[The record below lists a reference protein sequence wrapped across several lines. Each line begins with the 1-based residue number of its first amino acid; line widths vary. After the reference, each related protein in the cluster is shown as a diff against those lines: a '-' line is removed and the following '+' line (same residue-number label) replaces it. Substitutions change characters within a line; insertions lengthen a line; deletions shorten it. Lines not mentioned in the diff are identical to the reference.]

1 MKHLKSITLSNIRR
15 FGADTKIE
23 LSGGATILLAPNGT
37 GKTAFFEAIEFGL
50 TGKISRLGD
59 NLSPV
64 IRDTQSMARVSLDF
78 GDVQA
83 SAQVTNIGDV
93 ETTGDLGPLFPGTNP
108 EDIPFLLR
116 LTHLLDQREGEWLV
130 KADPKIAGSQLA
142 RLPIGKDGTQ
152 VSAAL
157 GGIRRAL
164 NDQLKQA
171 RITVDTL
178 EAEFGEW
185 QTLTFE
191 RDQAASQ
198 SQGALRSKENIADS
212 IADIAQQAESL
223 ELLPAGLLVAPLGQD
238 GLETVHNALEQLVQT
253 KLDRLRDQITALAEV
268 DGLIGRFASEQG
280 RLEQLGSELTSAKNQ
295 LAEKK
300 QDRAVTAVG
309 HERLQTELV
318 TAHGERDAIAQQLNR
333 HMNESKAKETVDQ
346 RKQMLETADSTLSGA
361 EALAYSLRTQHES
374 NQQIAVQH
382 ELINKQRNALL
393 LIDADLLTAREL
405 LAHWQQML
413 QDVAAV
419 TAATLDEEAKEELLQ
434 EQLRTAVS
442 SRVAAEADQ
451 LAAKTQHEV
460 LTSAADSIR
469 QAVASIAAHLP
480 DDRGDCPVCGEEHGA
495 TVLHARVAKALEAID
510 PNVVDA
516 ERRLKKSIDTLREC
530 IEAVAQAEGE
540 LKACKGTIVGLE
552 HQQAGLLADIDDI
565 KNNPL
570 LGGDTVPL
578 ASESIR
584 LREDANG
591 SAKRQLD
598 EKQSNL
604 APAPAPEFI
613 DQARNA
619 YDSAVRALDA
629 ARQGRSEASSRLE
642 QATAALAAITADAPP
657 AQTLEQLSLTQNQ
670 NALHITSLIARVV
683 TEQSALDRQQLQLT
697 ELTNRVS
704 ELEIQLSDAQA
715 RLATVRASW
724 RHLSFA
730 GDPLAEVASSHE
742 ARLQSSVHELT
753 RHSETL
759 QTIKIEIG
767 AWSKLEQA
775 RFAQSLLDRRRGELS
790 EDEFTISVRGRVEKE
805 KSDQS
810 RLSLLS
816 VAMDTLSEHLLTE
829 IANVQKHVLAVV
841 PRWQALLK
849 RVVRE
854 PRFTGT
860 NLDFRSLYR
869 KERAE
874 VSVPLHGELVPVPAI
889 ASEAQLTDLQLT
901 FLLSMALEHQWSS
914 WRGLL
919 LDDPTQH
926 HDLVHASAVFD
937 VLRDYIVDHGFQVVI
952 ATHDALQARYF
963 MRKLQND
970 GIEAR
975 IWSLAP
981 TPEGVTASETPWP
994 SRPQPAVSA
1003 PPASPVD
1010 GESPDSNG

>member
-1 MKHLKSITLSNIRR
+1 MKQLKSITLSNIRR
-15 FGADTKIE
+15 FGADTTIE
-23 LSGGATILLAPNGT
+23 LSRGATILLAPNGT
-37 GKTAFFEAIEFGL
+37 GKTAIFEAIEFGL

-59 NLSPV
+59 NLSPI
-64 IRDTQSMARVSLDF
+64 IRDTQTMARVSLDF
-78 GDVQA
+78 GEVQA
-83 SAQVTNIGDV
+83 SAQVSNIGDV
-93 ETTGDLGPLFPGTNP
+93 ERTGDLSPLFPDTNP

-152 VSAAL
+152 VSSAL

-164 NDQLKQA
+164 TEQLKQA
-171 RITVDTL
+171 KSSLEAL
-178 EAEFGEW
+178 EAEFSEW
-185 QTLTFE
+185 QSLTLE
-191 RDQAASQ
+191 RDLAASQ
-198 SQGALRSKENIADS
+198 SQGALRSKENIAES
-212 IADIAQQAESL
+212 ISDIARQAKSFEQ
-223 ELLPAGLLVAPLGQD
+223 LPAGLLVPPLGQD
-238 GLETVHNALEQLVQT
+238 GLETVHDALEQLVQA

-268 DGLIGRFASEQG
+268 DGLIGRFVSEQA
-280 RLEQLGSELTSAKNQ
+280 RSEQLGNDLIAAKQQ

-300 QDRAVTAVG
+300 QDRILVATS
-309 HERLQTELV
+309 HEQFQQELV
-318 TAHGERDAIAQQLNR
+318 TAQGERDAISQQLNR
-333 HMNESKAKETVDQ
+333 HVNESQAKEAVDQ
-346 RKQMLETADSTLSGA
+346 RKQVLETADKILASAETLASTL
-361 EALAYSLRTQHES
+361 RTENEG
-374 NQQIAVQH
+374 NQQLGVQH

-405 LAHWQQML
+405 LVRWEQTL

-419 TAATLDEEAKEELLQ
+419 TGAISAEEARESILQ
-434 EQLRTAVS
+434 EKLRIAVT
-442 SRVAAEADQ
+442 SRVAAEAEE
-451 LAAKTQHEV
+451 LTAKSQHQA

-469 QAVASIAAHLP
+469 QAVATIATHLP
-480 DDRGDCPVCGEEHGA
+480 ADRGDCPLCGEEHGA
-495 TVLHARVAKALEAID
+495 VILHKRVAKALEAID
-510 PNVVDA
+510 PNVVEA
-516 ERRLKKSIDTLREC
+516 ERRLKKSTDALREC
-530 IEAVAQAEGE
+530 AEAVASAEAE
-540 LKACKGTIVGLE
+540 LRVCKSTIVELE
-552 HQQAGLLADIDDI
+552 HQRAGMLTDVDDL
-565 KNNPL
+565 KNNAL
-570 LGGDTVPL
+570 LVADTVPL
-578 ASESIR
+578 AKESIR
-584 LREDANG
+584 LREDANA
-591 SAKRQLD
+591 SAKLQLD
-598 EKQSNL
+598 NKQSNL
-604 APAPAPEFI
+604 ALAPALEVV
-613 DQARNA
+613 DQTKNA

-629 ARQGRSEASSRLE
+629 ARVGRSEASSRLE

-657 AQTLEQLSLTQNQ
+657 VKTLEELSLAQNQ
-670 NALHITSLIARVV
+670 NTKQITDLNARVAA
-683 TEQSALDRQQLQLT
+683 EQSVLDRQQAQLA

-704 ELEIQLSDAQA
+704 ELETQLSDAQA

-724 RHLSFA
+724 RQLSFA

-742 ARLQSSVHELT
+742 AQLQSSVSELT

-759 QTIKIEIG
+759 QTIQIEIG

-775 RFAQSLLDRRRGELS
+775 RLAQGLLDRRRGELS
-790 EDEFTISVRGRVEKE
+790 EDEFTAKLRQRVENE
-805 KSDQS
+805 QSDQK

-816 VAMDTLSEHLLTE
+816 DAMDTLNQHLSTE

-901 FLLSMALEHQWSS
+901 FLLSMALDHQWSS

-926 HDLVHASAVFD
+926 HDLVHAASVFD

-981 TPEGVTASETPWP
+981 TPDGVTASESSWP
-994 SRPQPAVSA
+994 GRSQLIVSEQ
-1003 PPASPVD
+1003 V
-1010 GESPDSNG
+1010 NQ